1 LESLD
6 SWIDSIF
13 TNLKPKVMIKKY
25 LKSLSKNENSNLLIL
40 GIVSITLINVLIF
53 GFSHS
58 TKLVTIQEQSE
69 EINNIIIKDEVVFS
83 EDNLKN
89 LLLELNVRFPHIVL
103 AQARLESG
111 NFKSHMF
118 LENNNIFGM
127 KEAKRRPTTNKGTQN
142 GHAYYENWKDCVIDY
157 AFYQAAYLNSLKTED
172 QYYQYLSASYAED
185 PKYISKV
192 RSIANTIKANN

>member
-1 LESLD
+1 
-6 SWIDSIF
+6 
-13 TNLKPKVMIKKY
+13 MIKKY
-25 LKSLSKNENSNLLIL
+25 LKQIDPIKAVLAAVCISF
-40 GIVSITLINVLIF
+40 VITLIYLNTANNRLIA
-53 GFSHS
+53 
-58 TKLVTIQEQSE
+58 IQGETE
-69 EINNIIIKDEVVFS
+69 DITRIIIKDEVQFS
-83 EDNLKN
+83 EENLKN

-103 AQARLESG
+103 AQAKLESG

-157 AFYQAAYLNSLKTED
+157 AFYQAAYLNNLRTEA

-185 PKYISKV
+185 PGYISKV
-192 RSIANTIKANN
+192 KSIANSIK

>member
-1 LESLD
+1 
-6 SWIDSIF
+6 
-13 TNLKPKVMIKKY
+13 MIKMY
-25 LKSLSKNENSNLLIL
+25 LKNLLKSDNIHIL
-40 GIVSITLINVLIF
+40 TLFIVAITFINAIVFNFSSSKRLIN
-53 GFSHS
+53 
-58 TKLVTIQEQSE
+58 IQGQTE
-69 EINNIIIKDEVVFS
+69 EIQQIIIKDQVAFS

-103 AQARLESG
+103 AQAKLESG

-118 LENNNIFGM
+118 LENNNMFGM

-157 AFYQAAYLNSLKTED
+157 AFYQAAYLNSLRTEE

-185 PKYISKV
+185 PAYIKKVKAMASKL
-192 RSIANTIKANN
+192 KANN

>member
-1 LESLD
+1 
-6 SWIDSIF
+6 
-13 TNLKPKVMIKKY
+13 MIKKY
-25 LKSLSKNENSNLLIL
+25 LKLLKEVNPIKAILAIVSLSFVVSLMYLSVANS
-40 GIVSITLINVLIF
+40 
-53 GFSHS
+53 
-58 TKLVTIQEQSE
+58 KLTDIQGETE
-69 EINNIIIKDEVVFS
+69 EITRIIIKDEIQFS
-83 EDNLKN
+83 EENLKN

-103 AQARLESG
+103 AQAKLESG

-157 AFYQAAYLNSLKTED
+157 AFYQAAYLNDLRTEA

-185 PKYISKV
+185 PGYISKV
-192 RSIANTIKANN
+192 KSIANKLK

>member
-1 LESLD
+1 
-6 SWIDSIF
+6 
-13 TNLKPKVMIKKY
+13 MIEKY
-25 LKSLSKNENSNLLIL
+25 LKNLNPIKAILFIVSLSF
-40 GIVSITLINVLIF
+40 VITLMYLNTANNRLIALQ
-53 GFSHS
+53 GE
-58 TKLVTIQEQSE
+58 TE
-69 EINNIIIKDEVVFS
+69 EITKIIIKDEVPFT
-83 EDNLKN
+83 EENLKN

-103 AQARLESG
+103 AQAKLESG

-157 AFYQAAYLNSLKTED
+157 AFYQAAYLNNLRNEA

-185 PKYISKV
+185 PRYIGKV
-192 RSIANTIKANN
+192 KSIANLIKQQ

>member
-1 LESLD
+1 
-6 SWIDSIF
+6 
-13 TNLKPKVMIKKY
+13 MIKMY
-25 LKSLSKNENSNLLIL
+25 LKNLLKSDNIHIL
-40 GIVSITLINVLIF
+40 TLVIVAITFINAIVFNFSSSRRLIN
-53 GFSHS
+53 
-58 TKLVTIQEQSE
+58 IQDQTEKVSQ
-69 EINNIIIKDEVVFS
+69 IIIKDQIAFS

-103 AQARLESG
+103 AQAKLESG

-157 AFYQAAYLNSLKTED
+157 AFYQAAYLNDLKTEQ
-172 QYYQYLSASYAED
+172 QYYQYLAASYAAD
-185 PKYISKV
+185 PGYIAKV
-192 RSIANTIKANN
+192 KNIADKIKVNN

>member
-1 LESLD
+1 
-6 SWIDSIF
+6 
-13 TNLKPKVMIKKY
+13 MIKKY

-40 GIVSITLINVLIF
+40 GIVSITLINVLVF

-103 AQARLESG
+103 AQAKLESG